1 MACQAR
7 FDRKEGSDHDYC
19 QNHDAQHHQRK
30 QEAETGSMCVGPG
43 GGLWRRAR
51 QGDITNM
58 SWGWLRQAPGRV
70 YSLNVTLLPFASGLG
85 THRILNTMKSLFAYT
100 AVLFAVATLS
110 AAVVTGG
117 GTGTGTT
124 TPTTPVLTPTKP
136 TSGSCQKPESRHE
149 KKGEKKSAPKPAPI
163 KSAAPVC
170 KKR

>member
-1 MACQAR
+1 
-7 FDRKEGSDHDYC
+7 
-19 QNHDAQHHQRK
+19 
-30 QEAETGSMCVGPG
+30 
-43 GGLWRRAR
+43 
-51 QGDITNM
+51 M

-124 TPTTPVLTPTKP
+124 TPTTPTTPVVTPTKP
-136 TSGSCQKPESRHE
+136 TSGSCQKPESQHE
-149 KKGEKKSAPKPAPI
+149 KKSVEGKHEEKHEKKTEKKSEKKSAPKPAPI

-170 KKR
+170 KKK